1 MLKQLLS
8 QHFHSLDQTHLLH
21 GLETLNSDQIKIFWQ
36 QAQRLGPSLLLEQR
50 RLLDVDKKPILSTPL
65 KAPGLLGS
73 KNCKRLGCEF
83 IDRGKVGC
91 IILAGGDGSRL
102 NWRGPKGTFPICIQ
116 NQRKSLFQRLC
127 EKIKKKQSLGQSLQI
142 AIMTSLSN
150 HAETENF
157 FKKNH
162 FFGLKNSQVQF
173 FSQTNLPVLDEKG
186 NWCLETPGKIAE
198 GPNGNGDVLDSFFT
212 SKIANVWRDLQIE
225 YVHVI
230 PIDNPL
236 ADPLDPELTGYTVE
250 SGLSVTLKVVKREFS
265 HEKMG
270 VVAQKK
276 EGISIIEYSEIPPK
290 RYKEFLFCNVNIFCF
305 CLSDLQNLYCHVKL
319 PLHLARKKT
328 NLFLFDQ
335 RRQASCFIWKYEKFL
350 FDVLDYLPRS
360 ATLLYPRYLTYA
372 PLKELGDLENVR
384 KALIAYEN
392 Q

>member
-8 QHFHSLDQTHLLH
+8 KHFHSLDQAHLLH
-21 GLETLNSDQIKIFWQ
+21 GLEMLADDQIEAFWQ
-36 QAQRLGPSLLLEQR
+36 QAQRLDSSLLTEQR
-50 RLLDVDKKPILSTPL
+50 RLLNMNEKPILAIPL
-65 KAPGLLGS
+65 KSSSLLGL
-73 KNCKRLGCEF
+73 KNCKRLGSQL
-83 IDRGKVGC
+83 IHQGKVGC

-102 NWRGPKGTFPICIQ
+102 NWKGPKGTFPIYTQ
-116 NQRKSLFQRLC
+116 KQKKSLFQRLC
-127 EKIKKKQSLGQSLQI
+127 EKIEKKQSLGLYLQV

-150 HAETENF
+150 HIETENF

-162 FFGLKNSQVQF
+162 FFGLKSSQVQF
-173 FSQTNLPVLDEKG
+173 FSQTNLPFLDEKG

-198 GPNGNGDVLDSFFT
+198 GPNGNGDVLDSFFS
-212 SKIANVWRDLQIE
+212 SKIADLWRDLQIE

-230 PIDNPL
+230 PVDNPL
-236 ADPLDPELTGYTVE
+236 ADPLDPELTGYIVE
-250 SGLSVTLKVVKREFS
+250 FGLSVALKVVKREFPQ
-265 HEKMG
+265 EKMG

-276 EGISIIEYSEIPPK
+276 EGISIIEYSEISPE
-290 RYKEFLFCNVNIFCF
+290 RYQEFLFCNVNIFCF

-328 NLFLFDQ
+328 NLFLLNQ
-335 RRQASCFIWKYEKFL
+335 TKQVSCFIWKYEKFL
-350 FDVLDYLPRS
+350 FDILDYLPRS

-372 PLKELGDLENVR
+372 PLKDLNDLASVK